1 MRDAERAK
9 MRAEIMARQ
18 KAAAKKMPSFEVM
31 EPTDEEK
38 KRGEAVAAYQAKK
51 AAETQ
56 EREDREAA

>member
-1 MRDAERAK
+1 